1 MRQVCV
7 RFVIAIAALMLVSP
21 AEVAAQPACNRFCYD
36 CIWGTNAI
44 ITRSPGN
51 TIILPQDCG
60 WVWCNGCEPTFASAQ
75 DRALKAVDGVLAG
88 GDVDAMAT
96 VLIDDAAIA
105 ELNVERRSI
114 QLRNCENRVTA
125 NFPLSEDVFKRLTT
139 RVAAIASKRAPGVP
153 VQSSVA
159 SSLLGSERI
168 FH

>member
-1 MRQVCV
+1 LL
-7 RFVIAIAALMLVSP
+7 ASP
-21 AEVAAQPACNRFCYD
+21 QNAQAQPSCTRYCYD
-36 CIWGTNAI
+36 CILGTNAI

-75 DRALKAVDGVLAG
+75 QRALNAVDQLLADEG
-88 GDVDAMAT
+88 MDLMAH

-125 NFPLSEDVFKRLTT
+125 NFPLSEAAFRRLTT
-139 RVAAIASKRAPGVP
+139 RVAAVAAERARGVP
-153 VQSSVA
+153 VTTSVGA
-159 SSLLGSERI
+159 SLLGTERV
-168 FH
+168 FD